1 MGQACIQ
8 PQRSTPDPRREHPV
22 TAIIAV
28 LAIYVAILLITWA
41 RIEVQGTGDLE
52 EALVE
57 AQAQPGV
64 PVLPPK
70 DIKAGDTGHNAHCP
84 AAIADISL
92 YRRSDLCQIQTRHY
106 L

>member
-64 PVLPPK
+64 PALPPR
-70 DIKAGDTGHNAHCP
+70 DMKAGEEREVDAAVTASRFATGLSP
-84 AAIADISL
+84 
-92 YRRSDLCQIQTRHY
+92 
-106 L
+106 

>member
-41 RIEVQGTGDLE
+41 RIEVHGTGDLE

-70 DIKAGDTGHNAHCP
+70 DIKAGEEREVDAAVTSSRFATGLSP
-84 AAIADISL
+84 
-92 YRRSDLCQIQTRHY
+92 
-106 L
+106 

>member
-41 RIEVQGTGDLE
+41 RIEVHGTGDLE
-52 EALVE
+52 QALLE
-57 AQAQPGV
+57 PQAEPGV

-70 DIKAGDTGHNAHCP
+70 DIKPDEEREVDAAVASSRFATGLSP
-84 AAIADISL
+84 
-92 YRRSDLCQIQTRHY
+92 
-106 L
+106 

>member
-8 PQRSTPDPRREHPV
+8 PQRSTPDLRREHPV

-28 LAIYVAILLITWA
+28 LAIFVAILLITWA
-41 RIEVQGTGDLE
+41 RIEVHGTGDLE

-70 DIKAGDTGHNAHCP
+70 GIKADEEREVDAAVTSSRFATGLSP
-84 AAIADISL
+84 
-92 YRRSDLCQIQTRHY
+92 
-106 L
+106 